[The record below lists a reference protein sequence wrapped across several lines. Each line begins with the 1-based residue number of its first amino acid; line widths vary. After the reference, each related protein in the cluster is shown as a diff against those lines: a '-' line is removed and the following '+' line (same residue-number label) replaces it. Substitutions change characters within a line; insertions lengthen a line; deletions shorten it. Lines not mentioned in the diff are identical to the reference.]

1 MDCFLELLAIL
12 ISFRWWI
19 VDYWIQDFSNG
30 LMEFTVVDFIQIG
43 KYVRHDF
50 IPLAFSESLL
60 FTLSEKSL
68 SAIKGTYTSTWFVE
82 GVYSLVKIFA
92 SYGKHGWIFDRKKKD
107 IETSIHEIFNPSRP
121 VHFRKLYQNEN

>member
-12 ISFRWWI
+12 ISFRGWI

-50 IPLAFSESLL
+50 ISLAFSESLL

-92 SYGKHGWIFDRKKKD
+92 SYWKHGWIFDQKKKD
-107 IETSIHEIFNPSRP
+107 VETSIHEIF
-121 VHFRKLYQNEN
+121 